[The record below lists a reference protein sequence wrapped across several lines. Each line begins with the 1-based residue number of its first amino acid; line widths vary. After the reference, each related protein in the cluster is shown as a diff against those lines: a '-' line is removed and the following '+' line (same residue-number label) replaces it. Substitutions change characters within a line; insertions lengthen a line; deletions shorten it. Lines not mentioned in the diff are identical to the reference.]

1 MFSQNP
7 LKIIETWKIL
17 RLDNPLMQSITKI
30 NPKAVVVIK
39 VFSNLLAVSEIL
51 SYTVCFLSLF
61 KKWTLTLKTVGD

>member
-1 MFSQNP
+1 
-7 LKIIETWKIL
+7 
-17 RLDNPLMQSITKI
+17 MQSITKI

-61 KKWTLTLKTVGD
+61 KKWTPTLKTVGD